1 MILECHFT
9 EPEIRQKKNQ
19 KKPQYF
25 LRKPNESV
33 NNQNVQHED
42 EISL

>member
-9 EPEIRQKKNQ
+9 EAEIRQKET
-19 KKPQYF
+19 QYF
-25 LRKPNESV
+25 LRKLNESV

-42 EISL
+42 ETGL

>member
-9 EPEIRQKKNQ
+9 EPEIRQKK
-19 KKPQYF
+19 PTIFSHF

-42 EISL
+42 QIGL

>member
-9 EPEIRQKKNQ
+9 EPEIRQKK
-19 KKPQYF
+19 KKKKYF